1 MVRLFFD
8 TETTGLPKSFRAP
21 STDIDN
27 WPRLVQLSWI
37 LADEHKELS
46 RADLI
51 IKPDGFE
58 IPEAASDVHGITTEM
73 ALKNGISAKNA
84 VYYFLGAAKC
94 ANVLVGHNVTFDT
107 NIVGSE
113 LVRAYGKDYI
123 YGIPTQ
129 DTMKSSVDFCAIPG
143 SFGFKY
149 PKLIELYRKLFGHDF
164 EDAHNSMADISA
176 TYVCYWKL
184 VELGLIEKL

>member
-8 TETTGLPKSFRAP
+8 TETTGLPKSFGAP
-21 STDIDN
+21 STDVDN

-37 LADEHKELS
+37 LSDERKELS

-51 IKPDGFE
+51 IRPDGFE
-58 IPEAASDVHGITTEM
+58 IPKAASDVHGITTEM
-73 ALKNGISAKNA
+73 AMNSGISVKKA
-84 VYYFLGAAKC
+84 VYYFLGAARC
-94 ANVLVGHNVTFDT
+94 ASVLVGHNVTFDT
-107 NIVGSE
+107 SVVGAE

-123 YGIPTQ
+123 YGIPTH
-129 DTMKSSVDFCAIPG
+129 DTMRSSIDFCAIPG
-143 SFGFKY
+143 VRGNKF

-176 TYVCYWKL
+176 TYECYWKL

>member
-58 IPEAASDVHGITTEM
+58 IPEAASNVHGITTEM

-94 ANVLVGHNVTFDT
+94 ANVLIGHNVSFDT
-107 NIVGSE
+107 NVVGAE

-129 DTMKSSVDFCAIPG
+129 DTMKSSIDLCAIPG
-143 SFGFKY
+143 VRGFKY

-176 TYVCYWKL
+176 TYECYWKL